1 MFQLDR
7 EKKCYREKI
16 PSLQAR
22 NRQLEMMLV
31 DQQELERTLEK
42 TKSRLRACE
51 FYKAV
56 TTAKDD
62 SAMDKYLKDDGG
74 LEVAQFLN
82 VLRRQL
88 DEARKTQLK
97 LKDDLGKERDLV
109 RALKKKEHDLKN
121 IVTAL
126 EKELRDVR
134 CAANISST
142 PFNPKLKNLVQEQSP
157 SRRESLGFNESV
169 ELNADV
175 LSSALRRRAR
185 AVSPRARP
193 DTGSIPK
200 PLFANLSDDEDEVK
214 IAAGDISLQY
224 PAKLDSL
231 PSPRVPKTMRERV
244 LNGLKSN
251 RSTGLGG
258 VQDAAAKALA
268 SLEIRNASVNMISRK
283 PLLKRKLD
291 KIDQNNQRLSQ
302 FFSKRNPSEVIDLD
316 D

>member
-1 MFQLDR
+1 MGNAR
-7 EKKCYREKI
+7 EF
-16 PSLQAR
+16 
-22 NRQLEMMLV
+22 
-31 DQQELERTLEK
+31 
-42 TKSRLRACE
+42 
-51 FYKAV
+51 FYV
-56 TTAKDD
+56 
-62 SAMDKYLKDDGG
+62 
-74 LEVAQFLN
+74 QF
-82 VLRRQL
+82 
-88 DEARKTQLK
+88 
-97 LKDDLGKERDLV
+97 
-109 RALKKKEHDLKN
+109 
-121 IVTAL
+121 
-126 EKELRDVR
+126 
-134 CAANISST
+134 
-142 PFNPKLKNLVQEQSP
+142 SP

-193 DTGSIPK
+193 DTGSIHK

-214 IAAGDISLQY
+214 IAAGDVSLQY

-268 SLEIRNASVNMISRK
+268 SLEIRNASANMISRK